1 MSVDSAQ
8 AIVGALAGYL
18 VLGLAFALA
27 FITRGIAAIDP
38 AARGMPRLA
47 RLLIVP
53 GIAALWPLM
62 LWKWFRQKS
71 PPVS

>member
-1 MSVDSAQ
+1 MAE
-8 AIVGALAGYL
+8 ALVGTLAGYL
-18 VLGLAFALA
+18 VLGLAFALV
-27 FITRGIAAIDP
+27 FVTWGVAAIDP

-53 GIAALWPLM
+53 GTAALWPLL
-62 LWKWFRQKS
+62 LWKWFTQKS

>member
-1 MSVDSAQ
+1 MSVETAEVI
-8 AIVGALAGYL
+8 AGMLAGYL
-18 VLGLAFALA
+18 VLGLAFAVA
-27 FITRGIAAIDP
+27 FVARGVAAIDP
-38 AARGMPRLA
+38 DARGMPWSA

-53 GIAALWPLM
+53 GAAVLWPLM

>member
-1 MSVDSAQ
+1 MSVETAE
-8 AIVGALAGYL
+8 AIVGGLAGYL

-27 FITRGIAAIDP
+27 FLTRGVAAIDP

-53 GIAALWPLM
+53 GAAALWPLL
-62 LWKWFRQKS
+62 LWKWFQQKS
-71 PPVS
+71 PPES